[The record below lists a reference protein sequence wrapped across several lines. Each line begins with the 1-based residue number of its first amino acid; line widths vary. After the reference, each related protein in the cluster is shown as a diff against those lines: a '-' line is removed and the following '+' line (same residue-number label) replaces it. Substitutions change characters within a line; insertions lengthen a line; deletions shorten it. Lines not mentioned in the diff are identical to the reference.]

1 MAMDTIP
8 PAADAQNSG
17 SGERFRIRC
26 DAGDD
31 NRFRVATEPRKRRAT
46 MRYPEVKGKVIDF
59 IQASAQTEGAFVN
72 IRFTDKTDLG
82 LTFNAKMK
90 LTHASLNDAS
100 DGNFELV
107 KEYEVPS

>member
-1 MAMDTIP
+1 MRRALRRW
-8 PAADAQNSG
+8 AAAWITSRND
-17 SGERFRIRC
+17 
-26 DAGDD
+26 GDGD
-31 NRFRVATEPRKRRAT
+31 IGPRPKRRAT
-46 MRYPEVKGKVIDF
+46 MEYPEVKGKVVDF

-82 LTFNAKMK
+82 LTFNARMK